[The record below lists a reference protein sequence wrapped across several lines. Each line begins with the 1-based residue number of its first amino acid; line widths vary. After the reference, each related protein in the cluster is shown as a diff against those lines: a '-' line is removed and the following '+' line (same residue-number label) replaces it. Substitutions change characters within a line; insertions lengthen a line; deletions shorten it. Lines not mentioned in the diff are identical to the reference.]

1 VPLLTLKFNYQAKKE
16 ARERES
22 MRPNGFIF
30 TCVRANSF
38 CTVNTHIP
46 SGPVYHQLMVK
57 VGKSQEKISIFF
69 LILNFCCETK
79 L

>member
-1 VPLLTLKFNYQAKKE
+1 MTPPHSASEVSEQASVCVCVPLLTLKFNYQAKKE

-38 CTVNTHIP
+38 ALLART
-46 SGPVYHQLMVK
+46 
-57 VGKSQEKISIFF
+57 FF
-69 LILNFCCETK
+69 LVQFFTS
-79 L
+79 